1 MTQAD
6 YYQLLGITPTATLE
20 QIKAA
25 YRRQAL
31 RHHPDKNPGSE
42 EAAERFKRCNEAH
55 AVLSDPGRRAE
66 YDARRSQ
73 KGVQEIARD
82 IIGDFLGRKRVR
94 KRDGGDLR
102 FDLRITLRE
111 AAEGARKQIRFP
123 AAEVCE
129 VCGGGGAAAGGTV
142 RCQACGGRGD
152 TRDEGFLS
160 LPRPCPRCGG
170 QGVTITKVCAECG
183 GIGSVERQR
192 RYSVKLPSGVRDGD
206 VKILDGEG
214 EKGSGGGRPGD
225 LHVVVLVE
233 PHPLLKQEGNNLTLD
248 LPVRYVTAVLGGIVD
263 VPTLTGQVRM
273 KVPEGTQ
280 SGRVFRLKGKGLPS
294 PGGGHG
300 DQLVR
305 VVVET
310 PVSLG
315 DAARRS
321 LLAFDEACAPE
332 THPLKVEVEEQL
344 RGLQAGE
351 KGDDAR
357 NTRAAGGS
365 KP

>member
-42 EAAERFKRCNEAH
+42 EAAERFKRCNEAY

-66 YDARRSQ
+66 YDDRRSQ
-73 KGVQEIARD
+73 RGVQDIARD
-82 IIGDFLGRKRVR
+82 IIGDFLGRRRVR
-94 KRDGGDLR
+94 RRDGNDLR
-102 FDLRITLRE
+102 FDLRISLRE
-111 AAEGARKQIRFP
+111 AAEGGQTQIRFP

-129 VCGGGGAAAGGTV
+129 LCGGGGAAAGGTV

-152 TRDEGFLS
+152 TREEGFLS
-160 LPRPCPRCGG
+160 LPKTCPRCGG
-170 QGVTITKVCAECG
+170 QGVTITKVCPECG
-183 GIGSVERQR
+183 GVGSVERQR
-192 RYSVKLPSGVRDGD
+192 TYSVKLPPGVHDGD

-225 LHVVVLVE
+225 LHVVVHVE
-233 PHPLLKQEGNNLTLD
+233 PHPLLKQEGDNLSLA
-248 LPVRYVTAVLGGIVD
+248 LPVRFVTAVLGGVVE
-263 VPTLTGQVRM
+263 VPTLTGEVRM

-280 SGRVFRLKGKGLPS
+280 SGRLFRLKGKGLPRAA
-294 PGGGHG
+294 GGRG

-305 VVVET
+305 IVVES
-310 PVSLG
+310 PVEL
-315 DAARRS
+315 DDEARGALRR
-321 LLAFDEACAPE
+321 FDEACAPG
-332 THPLKVEVEEQL
+332 THPRLGELGEQL
-344 RGLQAGE
+344 RGLSPKRE
-351 KGDDAR
+351 R
-357 NTRAAGGS
+357 ETAAGGS
-365 KP
+365 GT